1 MQVASANYSMEIS
14 MPTRS
19 SPTVKRRRLAAELRK
34 AREVAGLTIEEVA
47 EELEWSSAKI
57 SRIENAHVGVL
68 PRDVKFLLRTY
79 GHKDGDEL
87 WDVLLTLARE
97 SRQKG
102 WWHQYGDAIPSWFQV
117 YVGLEAEASSLSCY
131 QAEYM
136 HGLLQTREYAR
147 TVHRASLPN
156 ASDEEIEQLVE
167 VRMARQDLM
176 ASPDAPQLWL
186 VLNEAVLRRVVGGPA
201 VMHEQLI
208 WLAEAASMPTVTL
221 QILPFSDG
229 AHASM
234 DSSFTVLGFPEDTDP
249 QVVYLEYH
257 SGSLYLEKREE
268 VSRYTLIFDHLRAAA
283 LPVDASR
290 TLIRRCAEE
299 LA

>member
-1 MQVASANYSMEIS
+1 MEIS

-87 WDVLLTLARE
+87 WEVLLTLARE

-117 YVGLEAEASSLSCY
+117 YVGLEAEATTRSSY
-131 QAEYM
+131 YAEFM
-136 HGLLQTREYAR
+136 PGLLQTREYALA
-147 TVHRASLPN
+147 VHRASLP
-156 ASDEEIEQLVE
+156 AATDEVIQQLVE
-167 VRMARQDLM
+167 VRMARQELLT
-176 ASPDAPQLWL
+176 SPDAPELWL
-186 VLNEAVLRRVVGGPA
+186 ILNEAVLRRVVGGNA
-201 VMHEQLI
+201 VMHEQLTR
-208 WLAEAASMPTVTL
+208 LAEAASMPTVTI
-221 QILPFSDG
+221 QVLPFSSG
-229 AHASM
+229 AHAAM
-234 DSSFTVLGFPEDTDP
+234 DGSFSVLGFANETDP
-249 QVVYLEYH
+249 KVVYIEYQG
-257 SGSLYLEKREE
+257 GSLYLERREE
-268 VSRYTLIFDHLRAAA
+268 VGRYTLTFDHLRAAA